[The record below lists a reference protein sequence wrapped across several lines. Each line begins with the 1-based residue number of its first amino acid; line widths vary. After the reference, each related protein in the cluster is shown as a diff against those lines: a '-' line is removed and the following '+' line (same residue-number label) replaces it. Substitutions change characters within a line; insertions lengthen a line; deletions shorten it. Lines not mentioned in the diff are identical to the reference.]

1 MEIINLVNYIFFF
14 IFLLNLFMIGYN
26 LYFIWFK
33 LGFVDFYKIR
43 SVINMFRKVFVM
55 LGIFLVGYLLMIVW
69 SFCYNYIVDMFV
81 DMVFRFVVG
90 FG

>member
-1 MEIINLVNYIFFF
+1 
-14 IFLLNLFMIGYN
+14 MIGYN

>member
-55 LGIFLVGYLLMIVW
+55 LGIFLMGYLLMIVW

-81 DMVFRFVVG
+81 DIVFRFVVG

>member
-14 IFLLNLFMIGYN
+14 IFFLNLFMIGYN

-55 LGIFLVGYLLMIVW
+55 LGIFLMGYLLMIVW

>member
-55 LGIFLVGYLLMIVW
+55 LGIFLMGYLLMIVW

>member
-1 MEIINLVNYIFFF
+1 
-14 IFLLNLFMIGYN
+14 MIGYN

-55 LGIFLVGYLLMIVW
+55 LGIFLMGYLLMIVW

-81 DMVFRFVVG
+81 DIVFRFVVG

>member
-1 MEIINLVNYIFFF
+1 
-14 IFLLNLFMIGYN
+14 MIGYN

-55 LGIFLVGYLLMIVW
+55 LGIFLMGYLLMIVW

>member
-1 MEIINLVNYIFFF
+1 
-14 IFLLNLFMIGYN
+14 MIGYN

-33 LGFVDFYKIR
+33 LEFVDFYKIR

-55 LGIFLVGYLLMIVW
+55 LGIFLMGYLLMIVW

>member
-1 MEIINLVNYIFFF
+1 
-14 IFLLNLFMIGYN
+14 MIGYN

-55 LGIFLVGYLLMIVW
+55 LGIFLMGYLLMIVW

-81 DMVFRFVVG
+81 DIVFRFVWDLG
-90 FG
+90 SMLII

>member
-1 MEIINLVNYIFFF
+1 
-14 IFLLNLFMIGYN
+14 MIGYN
-26 LYFIWFK
+26 LYFIWFR

-81 DMVFRFVVG
+81 DIVFRFVVG

>member
-1 MEIINLVNYIFFF
+1 
-14 IFLLNLFMIGYN
+14 MIGYN
-26 LYFIWFK
+26 LYFIWFR

>member
-1 MEIINLVNYIFFF
+1 
-14 IFLLNLFMIGYN
+14 MIGYN

-55 LGIFLVGYLLMIVW
+55 LGIFLMGYLLMIVW

-90 FG
+90 FGQYVNYLMDFIWYVLRF

>member
-1 MEIINLVNYIFFF
+1 
-14 IFLLNLFMIGYN
+14 MIGYN

-81 DMVFRFVVG
+81 DIVFRFVVG